1 METLPVAPRRAR
13 GRRLTARQAAS
24 LGFTLIELMTVTVV
38 MGTLAAMAMARVT
51 YTIQQAR
58 VAKATGDIR
67 ALTADILG
75 YQTASAGHAL
85 PPGLVD
91 VDRAGI
97 LDPWGRPYV
106 YVLFSAGGIPRT
118 DVFGVDLNSEFD
130 VYSGGIDGAS
140 ATSITAGPSQDDVLL
155 GNDGG
160 FIGRATRF

>member
-1 METLPVAPRRAR
+1 METQTAVSESR

-38 MGTLAAMAMARVT
+38 MGTIAGMATAKVNFT
-51 YTIQQAR
+51 LQQAR

-67 ALTADILG
+67 AITADILG
-75 YQTASAGHAL
+75 YQTSSPGKTL
-85 PPGLVD
+85 PPGLAD

-106 YVLFSAGGIPRT
+106 YINFSTGGVPRT
-118 DVFGVDLNSEFD
+118 DVFGVDLNAEFD
-130 VYSGGIDGAS
+130 LYSSGVDGAS

-160 FIGRATRF
+160 FIGRASRF

>member
-118 DVFGVDLNSEFD
+118 DVFGIDLNSDFD
-130 VYSGGIDGAS
+130 VYSEGIDGAS